1 MTRTHIEYDLSFATP
16 AFVGDAAQQAQWRT
30 PPLKALIRQWW
41 RVVKAPQVGFSVDGP
56 DGLRAAENIL
66 FGSASDNKSHQSL
79 VRLRL
84 KEWAVG
90 HLANSAWPRQE
101 INKISLGKPGPGIR
115 ADLYLGF
122 GPVAPES
129 RGKGI
134 AEHVRLAIDPQK
146 QRNELSVLFAR
157 TVTGSQIDEVRQ
169 AIRLASWFGGI
180 GSRSRNGWGSITF
193 QGDAIPRLPPS
204 PNDLT
209 AYCQPFR
216 GCFTTDRDWPHAI
229 GKDDLGPLVWV
240 GKKDGATF
248 RNWREAVFFLATLR
262 RDIRAAAKHFGRN
275 EDISANQLIAYPV
288 TKANNRRWGNDE
300 RIAGSLRLKV
310 VETGQ
315 GLVPVA
321 VHLPCAVPRGL
332 FDKLSSNDQQWI
344 NRHQIEIWG
353 AVHQDID
360 QKMNRLGAAKCTA
373 SGKRNSPPGCTTR
386 RRRRWS

>member
-16 AFVGDAAQQAQWRT
+16 AFIGDAAQQGQWRT

-41 RVVKAPQVGFSVDGP
+41 RVVKAPQVRFSVEGP
-56 DGLRAAENIL
+56 DGLRAAENSL
-66 FGSASDNKSHQSL
+66 FGSASDNYGEQSHQSL

-90 HLANSAWPRQE
+90 QLANSAWPRQE
-101 INKISLGKPGPGIR
+101 IAKISLGKPGQGIR

-122 GPVAPES
+122 GPITPAS
-129 RGKGI
+129 TKKGL
-134 AEHVRLAIDPQK
+134 AEHVRLAIDPK
-146 QRNELSVLFAR
+146 QRNKLSVFFAR
-157 TVTGSQIDEVRQ
+157 TATESQIDEVRQ

-180 GSRSRNGWGSITF
+180 GSRSRNGWGSVTL
-193 QGDAIPRLPPS
+193 QGDTIPRLPTS
-204 PNDLT
+204 SNELAD
-209 AYCQPFR
+209 YCQPFR
-216 GCFTTDRDWPHAI
+216 GCFGADRDWPHAI
-229 GKDDLGPLVWV
+229 GKDERGPLVWV
-240 GKKDGATF
+240 GRKDGVPF

-262 RDIRAAAKHFGRN
+262 RDIRAAAKQFGRN

-321 VHLPCAVPRGL
+321 LHLPCAVPRIL
-332 FDKLSSNDQQWI
+332 FDKLSSSDQQWI
-344 NRHQIEIWG
+344 NRHQIDIWA
-353 AVHQDID
+353 AVHQNIG
-360 QKMNRLGAAKCTA
+360 KMMNRLGAPK
-373 SGKRNSPPGCTTR
+373 
-386 RRRRWS
+386 

>member
-1 MTRTHIEYDLSFATP
+1 MTRTPLAYNLSFATP

-30 PPLKALIRQWW
+30 PPIKALIRQWW

-56 DGLRAAENIL
+56 DGLRAAENNL
-66 FGSASDNKSHQSL
+66 FGSASDNNSHQSL
-79 VRLRL
+79 VKLRL
-84 KEWAVG
+84 KDWAAG
-90 HLANSAWPRQE
+90 QLSNTAWPRRE
-101 INKISLGKPGPGIR
+101 IDQIQVGQGRVR
-115 ADLYLGF
+115 ADVYLGF
-122 GPVAPES
+122 GPIAPAS
-129 RGKGI
+129 RNLGRP
-134 AEHVRLAIDPQK
+134 EPTVERLAIDPQAN

-193 QGDAIPRLPPS
+193 QGDSIPRLPPS
-204 PNDLT
+204 PDDLT

-240 GKKDGATF
+240 GRKNGATF

-288 TKANNRRWGNDE
+288 TKGNNRRWGNDE

-321 VHLPCAVPRGL
+321 VHLPCAVPRIL
-332 FDKLSSNDQQWI
+332 FDKLSSSDQQWI
-344 NRHQIEIWG
+344 NRYQIDIWA
-353 AVHQDID
+353 AVHQNIG
-360 QKMNRLGAAKCTA
+360 KMMNRLGAPK
-373 SGKRNSPPGCTTR
+373 
-386 RRRRWS
+386 